1 MLGVFA
7 EVLVEPLAQVL
18 KALGSQHVLVVHAI
32 DGLDEISI
40 ETPTRVAELK
50 DGEINCYTIKP
61 EDFGISRGLVADLA
75 VDHADESLEVI
86 KAVLANEPGPARDI
100 VTLNAGA
107 AIYAAN
113 LTDSLAEGIEKAK
126 QVIASGNARAKLDAL
141 VALTNS
147 F

>member
-1 MLGVFA
+1 
-7 EVLVEPLAQVL
+7 
-18 KALGSQHVLVVHAI
+18 LVVHAV

-50 DGEINCYTIKP
+50 EGEIHCYTIRP
-61 EDFGISRGLVADLA
+61 DDFGIQRGNVSDLA
-75 VDHADESLEVI
+75 VEHAAESLEVI
-86 KAVLANEPGPARDI
+86 KALLSNQPGPARDI
-100 VTLNAGA
+100 VVLNAGA

-113 LTDSLAEGIEKAK
+113 LVDSLPAGVTKAQ
-126 QVIASGNARAKLDAL
+126 QVIASGEARAKLDAL